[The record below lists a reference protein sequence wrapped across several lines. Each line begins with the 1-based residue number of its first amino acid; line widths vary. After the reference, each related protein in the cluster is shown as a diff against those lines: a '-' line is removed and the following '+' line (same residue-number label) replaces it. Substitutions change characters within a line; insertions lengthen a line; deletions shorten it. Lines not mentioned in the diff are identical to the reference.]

1 MKQLLRTILI
11 ALLLTAVG
19 IQTSAAQ
26 YYYNYYPHN
35 YGSGTVH
42 PGYAPARGRAP
53 AIPFRYRLTPK
64 PGVYWKWNQYNRFS
78 EYQNFL
84 RSPLNPESDLDYLM
98 RTF

>member
-1 MKQLLRTILI
+1 MGVRVPPLAPGPGTSRKPMKQLLRTILI

-42 PGYAPARGRAP
+42 PGYAPARG
-53 AIPFRYRLTPK
+53 
-64 PGVYWKWNQYNRFS
+64 
-78 EYQNFL
+78 
-84 RSPLNPESDLDYLM
+84 
-98 RTF
+98 